1 MFNKYYFV
9 IYFTVVSFIL
19 SDEQHIISYTL
30 EEGPNLI
37 SFPISSNNN
46 SIDLFFTS
54 ENTNFHSNYSIDQS
68 IVSIISEGELT
79 FNNGLNWVG
88 SLDQINTDQGYWM
101 VIDQNVTFLL
111 EGENIND
118 NVYFLH
124 PGANLISYPF
134 SIEQSS
140 INALNLFSTDM
151 IYAILGENSALLSIN
166 DTWYGSLDTFEPGKG
181 YWFIVSDYSPF
192 VYNQP
197 DLNNSSNNHLHDTE
211 DYDDF
216 EPSYNQ
222 STLQSVFFIE
232 SIYHSG
238 EEVSNNIL
246 LNLYCNDIITG
257 QNIWNSNFTDIIA
270 MGDDGFDNT
279 SNYCMQNQKISI
291 NSSEN
296 ANNYYFLKG
305 GDNWLSNNFN
315 INILSN
321 VEFGDLNYNNVLN
334 ITDVVIMLEHI
345 LEVNYFQNSHKILLA
360 DVNQDSNINIADIIA
375 NIENILNN

>member
-9 IYFTVVSFIL
+9 VYFSIMSFVL

-37 SFPISSNNN
+37 SFPITLDNN

-54 ENTNFHSNYSIDQS
+54 ENANFHSNYSIDQS
-68 IVSIISEGELT
+68 IISIISEGELT
-79 FNNGLNWVG
+79 FNNNSNWVG
-88 SLDQINTDQGYWM
+88 SLNQINTDQGYWM
-101 VIDQNVTFLL
+101 ILDQNVTFLL
-111 EGENIND
+111 EGENINN

-134 SIEQSS
+134 SIGQSS

-151 IYAILGENSALLSIN
+151 IYAILGENAALLSIN
-166 DTWYGSLDTFEPGKG
+166 NSWYGSLDTFEPGKG

-197 DLNNSSNNHLHDTE
+197 DINSSSINQEHNIN
-211 DYDDF
+211 DYNDF

-238 EEVSNNIL
+238 EEISNDIL
-246 LNLYCNDIITG
+246 LNLYCNDTITG
-257 QNIWNSNFTDIIA
+257 QSIWNSNFTDIVA
-270 MGDDGFDNT
+270 MGDDGFEST
-279 SNYCMQNQKISI
+279 SNYCIQNEKISI

-296 ANNYYFLKG
+296 VNSYYFLKG
-305 GDNWLSNNFN
+305 NDNWLSNNFN
-315 INILSN
+315 INILSDVN
-321 VEFGDLNYNNVLN
+321 FGDLNFNNILN
-334 ITDVVIMLEHI
+334 ITDVIIMLEHI
-345 LEVNYFQNSHKILLA
+345 LEINYFQNSHQLLLA
-360 DVNQDSNINIADIIA
+360 DINDDANINIADIIA

>member
-9 IYFTVVSFIL
+9 IYFSIMSFVL

-37 SFPISSNNN
+37 SFPITSDNN

-54 ENTNFHSNYSIDQS
+54 ENANFHSNYSIDQS
-68 IVSIISEGELT
+68 IISIISEGELT
-79 FNNGLNWVG
+79 FNNNSNWVG

-101 VIDQNVTFLL
+101 ILDQNVIFLL
-111 EGENIND
+111 EGENINN

-134 SIEQSS
+134 SIAQSS

-151 IYAILGENSALLSIN
+151 IYAILGENAALLSIN
-166 DTWYGSLDTFEPGKG
+166 DSWYGSLDTFDPGKG

-197 DLNNSSNNHLHDTE
+197 DINSSSFNNWHNIN
-211 DYDDF
+211 DYDNF

-238 EEVSNNIL
+238 EAVSNDIL
-246 LNLYCNDIITG
+246 LNLYCNDTITG
-257 QNIWNSNFTDIIA
+257 QTIWDSNFTDIVA
-270 MGDDGFDNT
+270 MGDDGFEIT

-296 ANNYYFLKG
+296 SNSYYFLKG
-305 GDNWLSNNFN
+305 NDNWLSNNFN
-315 INILSN
+315 INILSD
-321 VEFGDLNYNNVLN
+321 VDFGDLNFNNVLN
-334 ITDVVIMLEHI
+334 ITDVIIMLEHI
-345 LEVNYFQNSHKILLA
+345 LEIHYFQNTHKILLA
-360 DVNQDSNINIADIIA
+360 DINHDSNINIADIIA